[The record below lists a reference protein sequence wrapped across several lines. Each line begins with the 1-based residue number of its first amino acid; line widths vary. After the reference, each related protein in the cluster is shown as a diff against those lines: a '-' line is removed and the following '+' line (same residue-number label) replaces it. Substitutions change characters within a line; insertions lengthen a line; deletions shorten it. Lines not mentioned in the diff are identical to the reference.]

1 MSKLKISLRA
11 GVYMSVIAAVTAQT
25 WTAPLHANVESEMN
39 SYYNDTGAASVNITG
54 PTAYNSQ
61 AGGYYSGGSLYARFP
76 QKNLQPINIQ
86 LPSAKG
92 GCGGID
98 IFSGSFSF
106 ANSDQY
112 VALAKSVINSA
123 KGYVFKLAISALSGL
138 IGAKLDDVQGIIN
151 AINSANINS
160 CQAAQGLVNSAIDAA
175 DLGSTLRCQ
184 ELTAQQGI
192 GSDWSA
198 AMQRC
203 TSQSSRKQAS
213 DQAQASS
220 DPDVQA
226 RAAFDT
232 SVPRNLTWKMLKSNS
247 EFNTRSNEFN
257 EMMMN
262 LIGTIVVKSGSG
274 DAGGTIDYYG
284 GDLDKIMQALIYGS
298 ASGDT
303 QIFKCQGGYG
313 EDECLDVRVGSVT
326 ITPQNSIKGLVLA
339 DLRSIRSRILNNQAL
354 TNGEKQLIQN
364 TAVPVYKILL
374 VAAAKGN
381 AYLGDTDLENLADV
395 VAIELVDRILSNAI
409 QKLSN
414 SHIASTNA
422 STAEIDQWRAQFT
435 HAGLKLA
442 GTREQIAMRLNILE
456 SLIAR
461 SQVLESTLK
470 NSLSSQMQASLGFA
484 RILRKPGVQ

>member
-1 MSKLKISLRA
+1 MSRLKSSLRA
-11 GVYMSVIAAVTAQT
+11 GVYLSVVAAVTAQS
-25 WTAPLHANVESEMN
+25 WTAPLRASVESEMN
-39 SYYNDTGAASVNITG
+39 SYYTDTGAASVNITG

-61 AGGYYSGGSLYARFP
+61 AGGYYSGGSLYSRFP

-86 LPSAKG
+86 LPSAKA

-160 CQAAQGLVNSAIDAA
+160 CQAAQGLVNSAINAA
-175 DLGSTLRCQ
+175 DLSATLTCQ
-184 ELTAQQGI
+184 SQTNKLGI
-192 GSDWSA
+192 TEDWSA

-203 TSQSSRKQAS
+203 TSQASRKDATQ
-213 DQAQASS
+213 QAQSSS
-220 DPDVQA
+220 DPDA
-226 RAAFDT
+226 KALSAFDT
-232 SVPRNLTWKMLKSNS
+232 GLPRNLTWKMLKSNG
-247 EFNTRSNEFN
+247 EFSSRSDQWN

-262 LIGTIVVKSGSG
+262 MIGTIVVSAGAG
-274 DAGGTIDYYG
+274 DDGNSVRYYG

-298 ASGDT
+298 GSGD
-303 QIFKCQGGYG
+303 IEIYGCQGGYG
-313 EDECLDVRVGSVT
+313 EDQCLTLTRKNIS
-326 ITPQNSIKGLVLA
+326 INSSNSFKGLVLA
-339 DLRSIRSRILNNQAL
+339 DLRSIKSRILNNQEL

-364 TAVPVYKILL
+364 TSIPIYKIL
-374 VAAAKGN
+374 VVSAAKGGS
-381 AYLGDTDLENLADV
+381 YLGDTDLDQLADV
-395 VAIELVDRILSNAI
+395 VAIELVDRILSNAS
-409 QKLSN
+409 QKLNN
-414 SHIASTNA
+414 SEIASTNA
-422 STAEIDQWRAQFT
+422 STQEIDQWRAQFNQ
-435 HAGLKLA
+435 AGLKLS
-442 GTREQIAMRLNILE
+442 GTRQQIAMRLDILQ
-456 SLIAR
+456 SLVTR

-470 NSLSSQMQASLGFA
+470 NTLSSQMQASLGFA